1 MKNYYNFLGV
11 NSSVSNDD
19 IKKVTK
25 ELIGK
30 INKSKMS
37 LDEKKQK
44 LSNLQ
49 EAYNFLND
57 YHSRRRLDDY
67 LDSKQVLAPQI
78 MTNSFGIFDKL
89 NFFNNL
95 DLPDISNMKI
105 ADNNNFYKHSS
116 FITTK
121 RDNDGNLVTEKKVT
135 TNDNGKVNE
144 NHQLITQDKDGNKII
159 KDIPKSTSKKSI
171 KYKI

>member
-1 MKNYYNFLGV
+1 MKNYYKILGV
-11 NSSVSNDD
+11 DRSVSNDD

-30 INKSKMS
+30 IKKSNMS
-37 LDEKKQK
+37 SDEKRGK

-49 EAYNFLND
+49 DAYNFLID
-57 YHSRRRLDDY
+57 YHSRRKLDDY
-67 LDSKQVLAPQI
+67 LDSKQVLVPKV
-78 MTNSFGIFDKL
+78 MSNPFGVFDSL
-89 NFFNNL
+89 NFFNNM

-105 ADNNNFYKHSS
+105 SDNNKFYQHSS

-121 RDNDGNLVTEKKVT
+121 RDNDGNIVTEKKVT
-135 TNDNGKVNE
+135 TNDNGKINE
-144 NHQLITQDKDGNKII
+144 NHQFITQDKDGNEII